1 MVVAPD
7 RPTPGDPPPRQPVDQ
22 TDLQDGDIQKE
33 VEEEVR
39 EPVTDGPPMSIS
51 IGKLSAITGLSRSL
65 LYARA
70 HAGDLPGC
78 RRLGSRFLIH
88 LETFEDYLKSGNGQ
102 SDTPRK
108 PRKPRTPAAPKVIQ
122 EVEKTKAPF
131 WRILG
136 I

>member
-7 RPTPGDPPPRQPVDQ
+7 RPTPGIPEPEQPVAEDIVTEDPPM
-22 TDLQDGDIQKE
+22 G
-33 VEEEVR
+33 
-39 EPVTDGPPMSIS
+39 IS
-51 IGKLSAITGLSRSL
+51 IGKLSVMTGLSRSL
-65 LYARA
+65 LYSRA

-78 RRLGSRFLIH
+78 RLIGARFLIH
-88 LETFEDYLKSGNGQ
+88 LETFEEYLKAGNGQ

-108 PRKPRTPAAPKVIQ
+108 PRKPRVPSTPKVEQ
-122 EVEKTKAPF
+122 KVEEPEKTRAPF